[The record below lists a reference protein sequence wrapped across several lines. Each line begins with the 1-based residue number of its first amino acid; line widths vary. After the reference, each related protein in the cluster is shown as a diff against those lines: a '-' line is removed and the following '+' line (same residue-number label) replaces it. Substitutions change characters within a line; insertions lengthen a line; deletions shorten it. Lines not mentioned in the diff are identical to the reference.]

1 MMGWKM
7 HRRWGLGATNRDTE
21 KGFRGCWEKEVRSD
35 LVERGGMAGV
45 TAREENFYVEECSLA
60 EDEKLKWSR

>member
-1 MMGWKM
+1 M
-7 HRRWGLGATNRDTE
+7 
-21 KGFRGCWEKEVRSD
+21 RSD

-60 EDEKLKWSR
+60 EDEKLK